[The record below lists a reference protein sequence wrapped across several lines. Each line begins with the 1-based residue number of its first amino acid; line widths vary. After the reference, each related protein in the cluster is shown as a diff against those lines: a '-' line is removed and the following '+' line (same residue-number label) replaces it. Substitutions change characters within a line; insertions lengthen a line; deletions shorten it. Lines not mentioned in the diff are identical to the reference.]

1 MTGNAHATL
10 ELPHGCLPL
19 PAFLPDATLGVVRAV
34 DSADIEATGIDA
46 LVMNAFH
53 LMQHPGTST
62 IQALGGL
69 HAMTGWRRPI
79 LTDSGGFQA
88 YSLIRTQPKLGAL
101 TDNGIVVQ
109 PEGMSRKLQL
119 TPEKCIQLQVSYGA
133 DIVMCLDDCTHVDD
147 PPTVQELSVHRTIAW
162 AKRCRAEF
170 DKLLAQKKKSEQPPL
185 LFAVVQGG
193 ASEHLRTRCAEAL
206 LEIGFD
212 GYGYGG
218 WPLDADGNLVTEM
231 LDLTRRLIPAHF
243 PLHGLGVGHP
253 LNIAA
258 AAAIGYQTF
267 DSALPTRDARRGRLY
282 TFDSSAAPHKQVMVV
297 PMTPKPKKPKTLPP
311 EDAHLPP
318 RPSPL
323 APPNFRFLYI
333 TDDKYIKDARPV
345 EEGCDC
351 LTCRRYS
358 RGYLRHLYR
367 ANEAAFQRL
376 ATIHNLRFMARLMD
390 ALRRG

>member
-1 MTGNAHATL
+1 MTGNSPHVD
-10 ELPHGCLPL
+10 LPHGALTF

-34 DSADIEATGIDA
+34 DSADVEATGITA
-46 LVMNAFH
+46 LVMNTFH
-53 LMQHPGTST
+53 LMQQPGTST

-69 HAMTGWRRPI
+69 HAMSGWRGPL

-88 YSLIRTQPKLGAL
+88 YSLIREQPKLGAL

-109 PEGMSRKLQL
+109 PEGMSRKIQL
-119 TPEKCIQLQVSYGA
+119 TPEKCVQLQLSYGA

-147 PPTVQELSVHRTIAW
+147 PPAVQELSVRRTIAW
-162 AKRCRAEF
+162 ARRCRTEF
-170 DKLLAQKKKSEQPPL
+170 DKLLAQKKGLDRRPL

-193 ASEHLRTRCAEAL
+193 ASQELRTRCAEAL

-231 LDLTRRLIPAHF
+231 LDLTRRLLPAHF

-253 LNIAA
+253 LNIATA
-258 AAAIGYQTF
+258 AALGYQTF

-282 TFDSSAAPHKQVMVV
+282 TFAHTPH
-297 PMTPKPKKPKTLPP
+297 
-311 EDAHLPP
+311 
-318 RPSPL
+318 PSPL
-323 APPNFRFLYI
+323 APPWFRYVYI

-351 LTCRRYS
+351 LTCRRYT

-376 ATIHNLRFMARLMD
+376 TTIHNLRFMARLMEV
-390 ALRRG
+390 LRHA